1 MAMRSPMRGEN
12 CVMHRV
18 AFATGA
24 TLVLATTLAVHQT
37 VVNLANIGT
46 PDAIVTR
53 AAKTPLLAS
62 KGSLTSATPVP
73 PGNDGSSL
81 TFDVVNIDPQGAS
94 VFAGQ
99 APTNSSVSVL
109 ANGRELATA
118 TADETG
124 AWAIVTD
131 RKLAAGDYEFSLS
144 ARSPQHDVTAGQ
156 SVRMVIAPVAPDV
169 ASSPTPEAVS
179 PLSIPAPI
187 TFVYNDTTFTAQ
199 GRRAADLL
207 AKRLVEQQPAMASL
221 SGHADERG
229 SDLYNMELSRR
240 RLSVVADYLRDSGF
254 VGKLELIPKG
264 KSEPYAAI
272 DRNALPKEEVL
283 QLDRRVE
290 LLHSH

>member
-1 MAMRSPMRGEN
+1 
-12 CVMHRV
+12 MHRV

-24 TLVLATTLAVHQT
+24 VLVVATAFAVRQT
-37 VVNLANIGT
+37 VVNLAHLGA
-46 PDAIVTR
+46 PDAIVTQV
-53 AAKTPLLAS
+53 AKTPLLAS
-62 KGSLTSATPVP
+62 KGSLTSATPVA

-99 APTNSSVSVL
+99 APINSSVSVL
-109 ANGRELATA
+109 ANGREVATA

-124 AWAIVTD
+124 AWAIITN
-131 RKLAAGDYEFSLS
+131 RKLAAGEYEFSLS
-144 ARSPQHDVTAGQ
+144 ARSPQHGVTAGQ
-156 SVRMVIAPVAPDV
+156 SVRMVIAPEAPRA
-169 ASSPTPEAVS
+169 ASSAMRGAVS
-179 PLSIPAPI
+179 QPLAPAPI

-199 GRRAADLL
+199 GRRAANLL
-207 AKRLVEQQPAMASL
+207 AKRLIEQQPAMASL

-240 RLSVVADYLRDSGF
+240 RLSVVADYLRESGF

-264 KSEPYAAI
+264 RSEPYAAI
-272 DRNALPKEEVL
+272 DRNALPREEVL

-290 LLHSH
+290 LLSTH

>member
-1 MAMRSPMRGEN
+1 MRGEN

-18 AFATGA
+18 AYATGA
-24 TLVLATTLAVHQT
+24 TLVLATTLAVFQT
-37 VVNLANIGT
+37 VVKLAHIGT
-46 PDAIVTR
+46 PDTIVTQV
-53 AAKTPLLAS
+53 AKTPLLAN
-62 KGSLTSATPVP
+62 KGSLTSATPVAP
-73 PGNDGSSL
+73 VIDGPSL
-81 TFDVVNIDPQGAS
+81 TFDVVNIDPEGTS

-99 APTNSSVSVL
+99 APTNSSVSIL
-109 ANGRELATA
+109 ANGREVATA

-124 AWAIVTD
+124 AWAIVTA

-144 ARSPQHDVTAGQ
+144 ARSPQYGVTAGQ
-156 SVRMVIAPVAPDV
+156 SVRLVIGPAAPHV
-169 ASSPTPEAVS
+169 ASSATPEAS
-179 PLSIPAPI
+179 SALSIQAPI

-207 AKRLVEQQPAMASL
+207 VKRLIEQQPAMASL

-264 KSEPYAAI
+264 KSQPYTAI
-272 DRNALPKEEVL
+272 DRTALPKDEVL

-290 LLHSH
+290 LLHAH